1 MGRWR
6 VPAAANPQ
14 PAPLSTHHRGSQ
26 GVRCFP
32 SVSVRVR
39 WWLSPMLTQPP
50 DPPLLTSLSHGTRR
64 GNLGADDRKTRNHN
78 RPKHHHQLWPEAFL
92 RFLRRRT
99 IRPQSIP
106 SEPCPG
112 RPGPPTPHCARPA
125 ASFGKAQFGAWL
137 EIGDEWRGRGSPVSR
152 PPLLPTWRLS
162 EGRIGEKKTRKFQ
175 SWGQTL
181 MRGRKN

>member
-1 MGRWR
+1 MVGKVCKVVQVRGSEEVIVGRWR

-14 PAPLSTHHRGSQ
+14 PAPLSTHHRGSL

-106 SEPCPG
+106 SQPCPG
-112 RPGPPTPHCARPA
+112 RPGPQCAACCFLR
-125 ASFGKAQFGAWL
+125 K
-137 EIGDEWRGRGSPVSR
+137 SP
-152 PPLLPTWRLS
+152 
-162 EGRIGEKKTRKFQ
+162 I
-175 SWGQTL
+175 WGL
-181 MRGRKN
+181 VGNWG

>member
-1 MGRWR
+1 MVGKVGKVVQVRGSEEVIVGRWR

-106 SEPCPG
+106 SQPCPG
-112 RPGPPTPHCARPA
+112 RPGPPTPHSARPA

-137 EIGDEWRGRGSPVSR
+137 EIGDEWRGRGSPVSG
-152 PPLLPTWRLS
+152 PPLLPMLPL
-162 EGRIGEKKTRKFQ
+162 GD
-175 SWGQTL
+175 
-181 MRGRKN
+181 